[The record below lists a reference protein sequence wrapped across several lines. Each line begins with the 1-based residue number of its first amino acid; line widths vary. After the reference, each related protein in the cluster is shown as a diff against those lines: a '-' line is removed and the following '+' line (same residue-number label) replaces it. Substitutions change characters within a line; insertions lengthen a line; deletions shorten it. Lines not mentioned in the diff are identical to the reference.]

1 MRRTIAVGS
10 LLAVVYVAASATTA
24 LMGRRVRPLFEGFSP
39 PPAYQ
44 WVSPPAQF
52 ASGNQKPSPTTDQ
65 ITVTNG
71 RSNLAAPGTG
81 DGQFSMN
88 LPPGAI
94 TAAGASS
101 IRVHITPLDPATL
114 GPLPAGLFPDGNAY
128 HVELTLDP
136 SSQPVT
142 NLDTSGNLV
151 LQLPAV
157 GHTVLFSPDGKTW
170 QDLQAKSA
178 AAGSTTMVA
187 AVKSV
192 GFFVGA
198 ATADINGQTG
208 SAAKKGS
215 GSSTGTIVLAVL
227 VVLLVI
233 AILFGPLAYRRL
245 RPRPGPSSGRR
256 APNRPTG
263 SRPPA
268 KGNKKKP
275 KTKRRR

>member
-1 MRRTIAVGS
+1 
-10 LLAVVYVAASATTA
+10 
-24 LMGRRVRPLFEGFSP
+24 MGRRVRPLFEGFSP

-44 WVSPPAQF
+44 WVAPPAQF

-71 RSNLAAPGTG
+71 RSNLAAPGTA

-101 IRVHITPLDPATL
+101 IRVHFTPLDPATL

-128 HVELTLDP
+128 HVELTLAP
-136 SSQPVT
+136 AGQPVT

-151 LQLPAV
+151 MQLPAV
-157 GHTVLFSPDGKTW
+157 GHTVLFSPDGKAW

-178 AAGSTTMVA
+178 AAGSTTMA
-187 AVKSV
+187 ASVKTV

-208 SAAKKGS
+208 PAAKKGS
-215 GSSTGTIVLAVL
+215 GSSTGTIVLAVG

-233 AILFGPLAYRRL
+233 VILFGPIAYRRL
-245 RPRPGPSSGRR
+245 GPRPAPPPGPRP
-256 APNRPTG
+256 PNRPTG

-275 KTKRRR
+275 KTKRR